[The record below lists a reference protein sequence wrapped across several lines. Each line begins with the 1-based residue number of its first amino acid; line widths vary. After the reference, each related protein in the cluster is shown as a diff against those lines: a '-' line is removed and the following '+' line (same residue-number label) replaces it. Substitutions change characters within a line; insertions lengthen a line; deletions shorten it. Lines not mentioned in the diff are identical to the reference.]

1 MNKRI
6 GIVGSGIWGTAL
18 GITAER
24 AGNSVLCWARDEKV
38 VNDINCNHKNSK
50 YLENVILSENIKAT
64 SDLSEVF
71 EFARVVL
78 LCVSAQ
84 FTREMLQKIR
94 PYVKKET
101 IVVLCAKGI
110 EEKSGKMLS
119 EITDEEL
126 SGVDIAILSGPG
138 FARDVADKKFVSV
151 TIGARKEEIARI
163 VTEMLGSTYF
173 RPYMTTDIISVQ
185 IGGSL
190 KNVIAIASGIVEGAN
205 FGDGARAALIT
216 RGFHEM
222 AKMTEKLGGKLTTLK
237 GMCGLGDLVMTASC
251 LESRNFSF
259 GVEVGKS
266 GNAKEVME
274 KNTRTVEGIFTTKA
288 VVKRAKELGIE
299 MPISEM
305 MEKLL
310 FGGVL
315 LNEGVEELLSRPY
328 KVEGE

>member
-71 EFARVVL
+71 DFARVVL

-237 GMCGLGDLVMTASC
+237 GMCGMGDLVMTASC

-259 GVEVGKS
+259 GVEVGKT

-274 KNTRTVEGIFTTKA
+274 KNTKTVEGIFTTKA
-288 VVKRAKELGIE
+288 VVKRAKELEIE

-305 MEKLL
+305 MEKLI

-315 LNEGVEELLSRPY
+315 LKDGVEELLSRPY
-328 KVEGE
+328 KVEG

>member
-24 AGNSVLCWARDEKV
+24 AGNEVLCWARDEKV
-38 VNDINCNHKNSK
+38 VNDINSNHKNSK
-50 YLENVILSENIKAT
+50 YLEDVILSKNIRAT
-64 SDLSEVF
+64 SDLGEVF
-71 EFARVVL
+71 EFAKVVL
-78 LCVSAQ
+78 LSVSAQ
-84 FTREMLQKIR
+84 HTREMLQKIR

-119 EITDEEL
+119 EIADEEIKE
-126 SGVDIAILSGPG
+126 VDIAILSGPG
-138 FARDVADKKFVSV
+138 FARDVANKKFVSV
-151 TIGARKEEIARI
+151 TIGAIKEEVARE

-237 GMCGLGDLVMTASC
+237 GMCGMGDLVMTASC

-259 GVEVGKS
+259 GVEVGKT

-274 KNTRTVEGIFTTKA
+274 KNTKTVEGIFTTKA
-288 VVKRAKELGIE
+288 VVKRAKELEIE

-305 MEKLL
+305 MEKLI

-315 LNEGVEELLSRPY
+315 LKDGVEELLSRPY
-328 KVEGE
+328 KVEG